1 MGRIAARVLTLG
13 TVDEIEQFLL
23 GAFGRPEVVT
33 EVNTP

>member
-23 GAFGRPEVVT
+23 KSFGASAERNEVKSR
-33 EVNTP
+33 